1 MLSIRTVVSALIILA
16 ICNLETP
23 GQLLGQVSLPLKVDD
38 AVRTQILSEVSPLAL
53 SPDGRRLAYMV
64 QESGVIRPLKD
75 SATETYIR
83 TGVYVRNQ
91 AGNILLTD
99 LETLETKNLTNGI
112 GSNWEPRWSPDGRYL
127 AFLSNRDGSR
137 QAKIWI
143 WDSFSGGLRMVSDVC
158 VRAVSL
164 INRLTWT
171 PDSKHVL
178 ITVIPEGMSVE
189 SYENFVLSPAI
200 ELSTATAIV
209 PGSSVILYEG
219 NAAGPATNKEPSAT
233 PLRLDSQFLH
243 DLVLVD
249 VTTGQRTVI
258 VHGKWIRWY
267 ELSPDGTQ
275 VAYTSLNEFSRERSL
290 NLPCDVIS
298 VHLFSKKERI
308 LASHVRAF
316 GLSWSPDS
324 KTISYGAYA
333 ADDRTYDY
341 YVVDAGEGHPRPV
354 SALPGPAA
362 SCCQLGNPM
371 WAPEGAYFYFL
382 RDGALWRTS
391 IARRETLEW
400 VRIPNRRITYRV
412 WQSDGAMWT
421 RDGGKST
428 VVIANDEENKRDGFY
443 KIDLQT
449 RRSEKLLEQDKCYS
463 CKWNADVNSFVV
475 STPAG
480 VGEIAYVAEDA
491 KHAPDIWVSDSEF
504 VRRQQVTH
512 LNPQFEKYA
521 MGTAQVIE
529 WLSMDGESMRG
540 ALLLPPDYERGK
552 QYPLIV
558 WSYPQARESNRF
570 NRFGFGSLL
579 GPMNMQLYATRGYAV
594 LFADAHGETGSP
606 RVSLAKS
613 VLPGVNKV
621 IEMGVADPNRI
632 GLIGHSS
639 GGFATLALLTQTR
652 RFKAAVEVSGYGDFV
667 SSYGVMLPDG
677 SAYRKISV
685 EGLLGAGGPW
695 QFPLRYFENSPVFHL
710 DSVDTPLLM
719 VHGEA
724 DEDVAAFLADE
735 IFVDLRELG
744 KQVEYAKYQGES
756 HAPRDWSYANQMD
769 LANRIIAWFDSH
781 LKATG
786 L

>member
-1 MLSIRTVVSALIILA
+1 MGFSSADAAGFAKAAEPCGRIAKTIHFARPGGRKGKGIAAMLSIRTVVSALIILA

-341 YVVDAGEGHPRPV
+341 YVVDAGEGHRVRFLPCRDRRRVAV
-354 SALPGPAA
+354 SWVIPCGRLKVLIFIFYATVHFGEHPSPGVRRSSGYEFQTGGSPIECGSQMGQCGRATA
-362 SCCQLGNPM
+362 GSRRWL
-371 WAPEGAYFYFL
+371 L
-382 RDGALWRTS
+382 RT
-391 IARRETLEW
+391 
-400 VRIPNRRITYRV
+400 
-412 WQSDGAMWT
+412 
-421 RDGGKST
+421 
-428 VVIANDEENKRDGFY
+428 
-443 KIDLQT
+443 T
-449 RRSEKLLEQDKCYS
+449 RRTNET
-463 CKWNADVNSFVV
+463 V
-475 STPAG
+475 ST
-480 VGEIAYVAEDA
+480 
-491 KHAPDIWVSDSEF
+491 K
-504 VRRQQVTH
+504 
-512 LNPQFEKYA
+512 
-521 MGTAQVIE
+521 
-529 WLSMDGESMRG
+529 
-540 ALLLPPDYERGK
+540 
-552 QYPLIV
+552 
-558 WSYPQARESNRF
+558 
-570 NRFGFGSLL
+570 
-579 GPMNMQLYATRGYAV
+579 
-594 LFADAHGETGSP
+594 
-606 RVSLAKS
+606 
-613 VLPGVNKV
+613 
-621 IEMGVADPNRI
+621 
-632 GLIGHSS
+632 
-639 GGFATLALLTQTR
+639 
-652 RFKAAVEVSGYGDFV
+652 
-667 SSYGVMLPDG
+667 
-677 SAYRKISV
+677 
-685 EGLLGAGGPW
+685 
-695 QFPLRYFENSPVFHL
+695 
-710 DSVDTPLLM
+710 
-719 VHGEA
+719 
-724 DEDVAAFLADE
+724 
-735 IFVDLRELG
+735 
-744 KQVEYAKYQGES
+744 
-756 HAPRDWSYANQMD
+756 
-769 LANRIIAWFDSH
+769 
-781 LKATG
+781 
-786 L
+786 